1 MKSFCCI
8 SSKKDW
14 QDSLQ
19 LSKRVKEM
27 IGINISVLNSSDTTI
42 DYDVVIYIHSK
53 HAIAD
58 LQVLKW
64 LKEASD
70 LNKTFIP
77 VIIGGNIISNKYL
90 EFRYNGPNLRTVFIH
105 LSNNNDR
112 YEFMDRLASIAGLSL
127 NGDVVGAT
135 VSLESDVKAKV
146 YRNSEHIADLEAN
159 EPFYINL
166 YLGEHTL
173 DFKCASD
180 ASLSCQKKIQIDDT
194 HGKHSISV
202 SFYRKCDILS
212 DMHCNVFQNGKF
224 LGEVMANQETSYNLL
239 CGKSIVAFECIE
251 DSCQIIKRAINL
263 NLNMEESIA
272 YKIDAFFQS
281 EVIMSSDIDCNV
293 IQELS
298 SKRRNVGTL
307 CANQSKK
314 LKLLQG
320 QSKIYFV
327 DSKDSNKTKIVDV
340 NVYDTNNGIIS
351 IKFKPNFPYSLDKRT
366 SEILNLYKQGKVF
379 SARKIIVDSLGCT
392 YNKAQEMIDE
402 LIGTSSYTPKPT
414 QKEETKNKYSDNSY
428 INMNYQKIKKLYLD
442 GKTFAAAQYFRDA
455 YHCSWD
461 EAKRRLQMCFSE
473 CPSSKKPLVQPSV
486 PSSIA
491 DLNRSQIKDLYRA
504 GKKYA
509 AAKFFKDQ
517 YNCTWDEAMV
527 KLESYIRSNR

>member
-19 LSKRVKEM
+19 LCKRVKEK

-42 DYDVVIYIHSK
+42 YYDVVIYIHSK
-53 HAIAD
+53 HAIGD

-77 VIIGGNIISNKYL
+77 VIIGGNVISNKYL
-90 EFRYNGPNLRTVFIH
+90 EFKYNGPSLRTVFIH
-105 LSNNNDR
+105 LSNNKDR
-112 YEFMDRLASIAGLSL
+112 FEFMDRLASIAGLSL
-127 NGDVVGAT
+127 KGDVVGAT
-135 VSLESDVKAKV
+135 VSLKSDVTAKV

-159 EPFYINL
+159 EPFTINL

-173 DFKCASD
+173 DFKCATD
-180 ASLSCQKKIQIDDT
+180 ESLFCQKTIQIVDT
-194 HGKHSISV
+194 HRKHSISV
-202 SFYRKCDILS
+202 SFYKKCGILS
-212 DMHCNVFQNGKF
+212 DMHCNVFQNGIY
-224 LGEVMANQETSYNLL
+224 LGEVLANQETSYDLL
-239 CGKSIVAFECIE
+239 CGKSIVVFECIE
-251 DSCQIIKRAINL
+251 DTCQKIRRDM
-263 NLNMEESIA
+263 NLNMEEPIA
-272 YKIDAFFQS
+272 YKIEAFFLS
-281 EVIMSSDIDCNV
+281 EVTMSSDIDCNV
-293 IQELS
+293 LQELS
-298 SKRRNVGTL
+298 SKRRNVGML

-314 LKLLQG
+314 IKLLKG
-320 QSKIYFV
+320 QSKIYFI

-340 NVYDTNNGIIS
+340 NVHGTNNEIIS
-351 IKFKPNFPYSLDKRT
+351 IKFKPKFPYSLDERA

-392 YNKAQEMIDE
+392 YNKAQELIDG
-402 LIGTSSYTPKPT
+402 LIGTSSYTPKPI
-414 QKEETKNKYSDNSY
+414 QKEEIKNKYSDNSY
-428 INMNYQKIKKLYLD
+428 ISMNYQKIKKLYLD

-473 CPSSKKPLVQPSV
+473 RPSSKKPLEQPSV
-486 PSSIA
+486 SSSRA
-491 DLNRSQIKDLYRA
+491 DLNRSQIIDLYRA

-527 KLESYIRSNR
+527 KLESYIRSNI

>member
-90 EFRYNGPNLRTVFIH
+90 EFKYNGPNLRTVFIH

-112 YEFMDRLASIAGLSL
+112 FEFMDRLASIAGLSL

-180 ASLSCQKKIQIDDT
+180 ASLSCQKKIQIDNT
-194 HGKHSISV
+194 HGKYSISV

-224 LGEVMANQETSYNLL
+224 LGEVMANQETSYDPYVENL
-239 CGKSIVAFECIE
+239 
-251 DSCQIIKRAINL
+251 
-263 NLNMEESIA
+263 
-272 YKIDAFFQS
+272 
-281 EVIMSSDIDCNV
+281 
-293 IQELS
+293 
-298 SKRRNVGTL
+298 
-307 CANQSKK
+307 
-314 LKLLQG
+314 
-320 QSKIYFV
+320 
-327 DSKDSNKTKIVDV
+327 
-340 NVYDTNNGIIS
+340 
-351 IKFKPNFPYSLDKRT
+351 
-366 SEILNLYKQGKVF
+366 
-379 SARKIIVDSLGCT
+379 
-392 YNKAQEMIDE
+392 
-402 LIGTSSYTPKPT
+402 
-414 QKEETKNKYSDNSY
+414 
-428 INMNYQKIKKLYLD
+428 
-442 GKTFAAAQYFRDA
+442 
-455 YHCSWD
+455 
-461 EAKRRLQMCFSE
+461 
-473 CPSSKKPLVQPSV
+473 
-486 PSSIA
+486 
-491 DLNRSQIKDLYRA
+491 
-504 GKKYA
+504 
-509 AAKFFKDQ
+509 
-517 YNCTWDEAMV
+517 
-527 KLESYIRSNR
+527 